1 MNKLVVI
8 LVMILSASLSLAG
21 EYDASGLPVTLTTT
35 TQAEAS
41 TNAVYTPTQFKLEYV
56 IRDNTP
62 ILRISGRV
70 TVVDG
75 EVIQKK
81 AFQCHSIEEAAFVL
95 GPSELEAMLA
105 QFGTLMKKFLE

>member
-1 MNKLVVI
+1 MRKLFIGLIAV
-8 LVMILSASLSLAG
+8 AG
-21 EYDASGLPVTLTTT
+21 VLHAAEYDASGVPVTLITT

-56 IRDNTP
+56 VRDNTP

-75 EVIQKK
+75 DVIQNKSFK
-81 AFQCHSIEEAAFVL
+81 CDSAEEAAFVL

>member
-1 MNKLVVI
+1 MKKAILILLVAT
-8 LVMILSASLSLAG
+8 SGLALAA
-21 EYDASGLPVTLTTT
+21 EYDASGLPVTLTTI

-62 ILRISGRV
+62 ILRITGRV

-81 AFQCHSIEEAAFVL
+81 SFKCDSIEEAAFVL
-95 GPSELEAMLA
+95 GPAELEAMLA